1 MVCRFRARGA
11 MAGKIFINY
20 RREDSIAIAGR
31 LYDRLAETFGRDNLF
46 MDVANLPVGMNFEEY
61 LKRQVAACDAVLS
74 VIGPNWL
81 NAKDETDHRRLDKPD
96 DFVAIEIAAA
106 LARDILVIPVLVDG
120 TRMPKA
126 SELPASLKPLA
137 LRNAIQVRNTN
148 FGSDAEQLI
157 TKMREALALG
167 RPERTQ
173 ELVLLWFNTHLVAAF
188 LLNVSVF
195 LTAVGLSFNLSGN
208 YAGALAAVVAAA
220 LISLVGG
227 RTLAR
232 DESVRMFGF
241 VIAVG
246 GLLAVAAILVSSQF
260 FQVGLFESPT
270 IQSGILLMGI
280 YFMVSAQVFG
290 LWKKVVTYT
299 WMPKA
304 TEMTMK
310 MANSPWLAGFS
321 FLSSILMVYA
331 TWEILYRLTNSLA
344 AALALMGVQLLV
356 VGYCYVR
363 FRQALAAANPQPA
376 PS

>member
-1 MVCRFRARGA
+1 
-11 MAGKIFINY
+11 
-20 RREDSIAIAGR
+20 
-31 LYDRLAETFGRDNLF
+31 
-46 MDVANLPVGMNFEEY
+46 
-61 LKRQVAACDAVLS
+61 
-74 VIGPNWL
+74 
-81 NAKDETDHRRLDKPD
+81 
-96 DFVAIEIAAA
+96 
-106 LARDILVIPVLVDG
+106 
-120 TRMPKA
+120 MPKP

-246 GLLAVAAILVSSQF
+246 GLAGGGGDPCVFTILPGRPVREPHHPERDPTDGHLFYGLCAGLRTVEEDGHLHVDAQGDRDDDENGQLAVARGFQFPVEHTDGVRNMGNSLPVDEQLGRSPCADGRPAAGGRLLLRPISPGACRRKSRAGAVMMGQRLSSPSQSCSLSQF
-260 FQVGLFESPT
+260 DRNTKRANSMVAARGRQSRCAGLRAQIARQGRIDLHQSLRVMSPT
-270 IQSGILLMGI
+270 VLGPL
-280 YFMVSAQVFG
+280 
-290 LWKKVVTYT
+290 
-299 WMPKA
+299 
-304 TEMTMK
+304 
-310 MANSPWLAGFS
+310 
-321 FLSSILMVYA
+321 
-331 TWEILYRLTNSLA
+331 
-344 AALALMGVQLLV
+344 
-356 VGYCYVR
+356 
-363 FRQALAAANPQPA
+363 NPQNPTSA
-376 PS
+376 R